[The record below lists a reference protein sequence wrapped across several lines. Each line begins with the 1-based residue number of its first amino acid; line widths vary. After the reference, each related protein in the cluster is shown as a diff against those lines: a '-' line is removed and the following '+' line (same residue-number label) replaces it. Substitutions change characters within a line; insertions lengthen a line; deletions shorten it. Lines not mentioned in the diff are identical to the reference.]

1 MDWKFILGI
10 MLPAAGAGFI
20 WLTGIARKD
29 PPLFMEIEAVLKR
42 WIPGALSAVMLMAG
56 FTFWRYHDVEGSG
69 IGDVLVI
76 TGLIV
81 VALLQLR
88 SALPFFGRVAR
99 LPAAGTQT
107 PASEAELPPERVSAS
122 DR

>member
-29 PPLFMEIEAVLKR
+29 PPLFLEIEAVLKK
-42 WIPGALSAVMLMAG
+42 WIPNALFAVISMAG
-56 FTFWRYHDVEGSG
+56 VSFWRYHDVEGSG

-81 VALLQLR
+81 IALLQLR
-88 SALPFFGRVAR
+88 SALPFFGRVAQ

-107 PASEAELPPERVSAS
+107 PASEEALPPGRAS
-122 DR
+122 TSDQ